1 MVARA
6 VQVAMAVSAAM
17 VVLPELVA
25 LPRVTVKRARRA
37 LSAWRP
43 TAASV
48 VLVLPV
54 VRGLT
59 PQV

>member
-6 VQVAMAVSAAM
+6 VPAVSAVTAAM
-17 VVLPELVA
+17 VVLPVPVA

-37 LSAWRP
+37 LSAWLLP
-43 TAASV
+43 VASV

-54 VRGLT
+54 VPGAT
-59 PQV
+59 PRV